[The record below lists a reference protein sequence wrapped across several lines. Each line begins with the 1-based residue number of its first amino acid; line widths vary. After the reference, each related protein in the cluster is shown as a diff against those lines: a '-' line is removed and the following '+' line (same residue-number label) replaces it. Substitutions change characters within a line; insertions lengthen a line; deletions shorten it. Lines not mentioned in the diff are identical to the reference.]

1 VFCSVLR
8 TATDVLCDRRTYRT
22 DGKTVAIKQMK
33 RIFDEPTD
41 AKRAYR
47 EMHILRQMKHPS
59 VVALLDVISSTIDTN
74 FERIYLQKGTA
85 ASPMQ
90 VFSTPLPRS
99 LGDLYLVFEFV
110 DTDLSKIIKSNQFL
124 SSEHIQFIMYQI
136 LDGMA
141 YIHGTNVIHR
151 DLKPANIL
159 VSCADCTIKIADFG
173 LSRVVGKDLIVPHHH
188 QDMLDDTQNSPDM
201 DVVNPAEKR
210 SRRADGSNHGS
221 DANDILGMY
230 SDQYNSDT
238 SEHYIIDDS
247 SPKIP
252 HAKSAA
258 SDLFPF
264 LGKDS
269 YASSVTTSCKSSG
282 QADSKR
288 DGSGRSTGTN
298 SMQGN
303 PAVLF
308 LLFRSACVH
317 ASTVCTGM

>member
-1 VFCSVLR
+1 
-8 TATDVLCDRRTYRT
+8 VLCDRRTYRT